1 MLEYIFFP
9 IVEDYWGLGIAG
21 DALAPSCLMKTMY
34 LLSCT
39 NWLVS
44 RLQVPRNK
52 KASEPVD
59 LVFLSPFCFL
69 AFGASGA
76 LQREIEGNLS
86 HKVKRKKKNEWHA
99 HPPLAVGS
107 RESGVAGS
115 CISWPARTFFT
126 CLMLRSSV
134 PRSALGPSGGQPQPY
149 VYRDL
154 PLALREGQ
162 GPRVFT
168 WPARAPPSHP
178 DERI

>member
-9 IVEDYWGLGIAG
+9 IVEDYWGLGTAG

-76 LQREIEGNLS
+76 LQRENRRKSSPQEKKGNTSGAHIPHLRLDLAKAAWPDPAYPGRPAPFSASLS
-86 HKVKRKKKNEWHA
+86 E
-99 HPPLAVGS
+99 
-107 RESGVAGS
+107 
-115 CISWPARTFFT
+115 
-126 CLMLRSSV
+126 
-134 PRSALGPSGGQPQPY
+134 ALFS
-149 VYRDL
+149 
-154 PLALREGQ
+154 
-162 GPRVFT
+162 F
-168 WPARAPPSHP
+168 
-178 DERI
+178 